1 MVRNMTTY
9 NIFELLKNK
18 FPKFYELD
26 SEELESLKMLIRD
39 LDIQDVADYIINNYH
54 TLDKDIIKKILLMV
68 SKNNQVCIEGI
79 FEILSE
85 TNKICEELYNICIEL
100 EEDIYIK
107 YNNDLD
113 ILNLTKEELG
123 YLEKYLTRNKKTEL
137 LEEINKKKC

>member
-85 TNKICEELYNICIEL
+85 TNKICEELYNICLEL